1 MAGLQALILLI
12 VIPAFAW
19 AIGFLVLRSAR
30 GELAQES
37 APDPA
42 RHYSKARIFVHFG
55 YSATPV
61 LLGLVLYVLAR
72 PGLDAIDRGAGGNVV
87 RLEPLVVW
95 ASFAYAVAS
104 CSTLAA
110 QTWILRS
117 RLGAFLGSEFGR
129 VLPLWVVPAT
139 GVIFALILVFL
150 VLSYADS
157 VLAGVPVAP
166 DSAVSGAIAS
176 FQAFAVGTVAFPVAA
191 GVSNRVRDL
200 SQRGFMRAILI
211 MELGELP
218 VLVGL
223 VQTFLAL
230 GSL

>member
-12 VIPAFAW
+12 VIPAIAW
-19 AIGFLVLRSAR
+19 AVALLVLQSAR
-30 GELAQES
+30 AELARES
-37 APDPA
+37 APESA
-42 RHYSKARIFVHFG
+42 QERSKARILVHLG
-55 YSATPV
+55 YSGTPV

-72 PGLDAIDRGAGGNVV
+72 PGLDAIDRGASGGVV
-87 RLEPLVVW
+87 RLEPLVLW

-110 QTWILRS
+110 QTWIVKS
-117 RLGAFLGSEFGR
+117 RLRAFLGSEFGR

-150 VLSYADS
+150 VLAYVDS
-157 VLAGVPVAP
+157 VLGGVPVGS
-166 DSAVSGAIAS
+166 DSAASGAISS
-176 FQAFAVGTVAFPVAA
+176 FQAFALGTVAFPVAA
-191 GVSNRVRDL
+191 GFSNRMRDL
-200 SQRGFMRAILI
+200 NQRGFVRAILI
-211 MELGELP
+211 MEVGELP

>member
-1 MAGLQALILLI
+1 VAGLQALVLL
-12 VIPAFAW
+12 VVVPAFAW

-30 GELAQES
+30 GELARDSES
-37 APDPA
+37 DSAQD
-42 RHYSKARIFVHFG
+42 HSKARILVHFG

-72 PGLDAIDRGAGGNVV
+72 PGLDAIDRGAVAGVV

-110 QTWILRS
+110 QTWILKS
-117 RLGAFLGSEFGR
+117 RLRAFLGSEFGR
-129 VLPLWVVPAT
+129 VLPLGVVPAT

-157 VLAGVPVAP
+157 VLAGVPGAP
-166 DSAVSGAIAS
+166 DSAVSGAIGS
-176 FQAFAVGTVAFPVAA
+176 FQAFALGTVAFPVAA

-200 SQRGFMRAILI
+200 SQRGFIRAILI